1 MKSRTKP
8 ALRVAPTAQ
17 VQFSLP
23 VQGVLQDI
31 KHAFYGLCIQAGR
44 EVLTQMFEADR
55 VALCGAKNVPDPSRR
70 AVRGGSTSSRVV
82 LGGQRIVIKRPRV
95 RAIDDDEGELG
106 LPSYAWAAGADPLN
120 MATMAAIAAGVS
132 TRRYAGILDELPPP
146 EKALCASKSAVSRR
160 FVALSQAQLDQW
172 LHRPLNDLDLPV
184 VMIDGIHFRDR
195 VILVVLGIDAQ
206 GNKHVLGLRE
216 GSTEA
221 SRVVRSLLADLID
234 RGLRAERMRLWVIDG
249 GKALRKAIVEC
260 FGATALVQRCQEH
273 KRRNVIEHLPEALH
287 ASINRSLRDAW
298 MGPNAKL
305 AKKQLLRLAASL
317 EAQHPGAAASLREGL
332 DETLTVQGLGITGA
346 LYRTLRTTNP
356 VENLNGSIAHYTR
369 NVKRW
374 KDGQMTLRWIAS
386 AFSDAAGRFR
396 KLKGHRDMKS
406 LLSALELRAPTDLH
420 DDELKAA

>member
-8 ALRVAPTAQ
+8 ALRVVPAAQ
-17 VQFSLP
+17 VQISLS
-23 VQGVLQDI
+23 VQGVLQDV
-31 KHAFYGLCIQAGR
+31 KHAFYGLCIHAGR
-44 EVLTQMFEADR
+44 EVLAQMFESDR

-82 LGGQRIVIKRPRV
+82 LGGQRIAVKRPRV
-95 RAIDDDEGELG
+95 RAIDEGELG
-106 LPSYAWAAGADPLN
+106 LPTFAWAAGADPLN

-132 TRRYAGILDELPPP
+132 TRRYADTLEELPPP
-146 EKALCASKSAVSRR
+146 EAALCASKSAVSRR

-172 LHRPLNDLDLPV
+172 LHRPLNELDLPV
-184 VMIDGIHFRDR
+184 VMIDGIHFRER
-195 VILVVLGIDAQ
+195 VILVVLGIDAR

-234 RGLRAERMRLWVIDG
+234 RGLHAERMRLWVIDG

-298 MGPNAKL
+298 MGPSATL

-346 LYRTLRTTNP
+346 LHRTLRTTNP
-356 VENLNGSIAHYTR
+356 IENLNGSIAHYAR

-396 KLKGHRDMKS
+396 KLKGHGDMKS
-406 LLSALELRAPTDLH
+406 LSSALERRGPIAPSDE
-420 DDELKAA
+420 ELKAA